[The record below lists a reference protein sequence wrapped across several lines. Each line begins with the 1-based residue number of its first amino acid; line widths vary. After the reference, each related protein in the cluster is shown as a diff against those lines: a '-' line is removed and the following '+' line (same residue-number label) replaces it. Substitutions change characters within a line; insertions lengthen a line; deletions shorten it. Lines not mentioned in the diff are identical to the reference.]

1 MDAAA
6 AASGSS
12 LSGGFSLFGRK
23 EEAPAVVSTVDQAA
37 EDRAKKAAEAKKQ
50 AEEARAQRLA
60 EAQAKKE
67 ALAQAKA
74 EQVCNTLSN
83 NIHFIV

>member
-1 MDAAA
+1 M
-6 AASGSS
+6 
-12 LSGGFSLFGRK
+12 SGGFSLFGRK